1 MFYMTIFWQIIDTC
15 VRGYSLYDKKAQG
28 VHKTKKIGN
37 HCSGQPWGVIPQ
49 ANHVLFLCTLFLL
62 VSPSDSCISMTCL
75 LSLYSA
81 LGIWVMAQAQ
91 RGFLLLMSSS
101 MPWSLPQVSQYAGP
115 QWKMLTHQLLTVAQ
129 QEHCCPHPGMFHNRW
144 FIVSDQSF
152 FIF

>member
-1 MFYMTIFWQIIDTC
+1 MFYDYFLTNHQHILLRTPCM
-15 VRGYSLYDKKAQG
+15 
-28 VHKTKKIGN
+28 TKKPRGCARQKRLGTTALENREEWILRLIMF
-37 HCSGQPWGVIPQ
+37 S
-49 ANHVLFLCTLFLL
+49 LCTLFLL
-62 VSPSDSCISMTCL
+62 VSPSDSSISITFL
-75 LSLYSA
+75 LSFYSA

-115 QWKMLTHQLLTVAQ
+115 QWKMLTLQLLTVAQ

-152 FIF
+152 IF